1 MCSYLQGI
9 EFKVSVKTSRFQLL
23 LSKTGWLS
31 LSGVFQRHTRALK
44 NKTQTR
50 PFSLE
55 EKKKHSSL
63 IFASLFLRLI
73 LVWNTMDVLEFRS
86 KREL

>member
-9 EFKVSVKTSRFQLL
+9 AFKVSVKTSRFQLL

-50 PFSLE
+50 PFSLK
-55 EKKKHSSL
+55 EKNHSSL

-86 KREL
+86 EREL